1 MKDAYQKT
9 EMTKTYH
16 SFIIKTKEI
25 IALISETM
33 VDLGGA
39 AAAAKRNSF

>member
-1 MKDAYQKT
+1 MKYTYQKT

-16 SFIIKTKEI
+16 SFIIKVKEI
-25 IALISETM
+25 MNMISETM